1 MMKLLT
7 KFATRTIPFGVLCLA
22 STALTSGP
30 AQAQELAEAKNLDSN
45 NENVVDEIVVTATRR
60 DLKISDI
67 PLSISALSQD
77 VLVTRG
83 VRDSA
88 DIAYVAP
95 GLSVTSDNSG
105 SESLSVRGIVA
116 LGSVATT
123 AFYIDETP
131 ISQLAGGTFSPRYF
145 DIERVEVVRG
155 PQGTVFGAS
164 AMGGV
169 IRVIN
174 KRPSLSRFE
183 GTVRA
188 EGSITRLGS
197 ENYVVD
203 GALSVPIVNDVLAL
217 RVTGFYE
224 KQAGWVKSFTPIFS
238 DDLTDYVGVVTNDA
252 GQPVA
257 DPVTGEAVLASGVAY
272 QGFTGTGKRVGDQ
285 TVYGGRAALLFQPA
299 DALKLTATYH
309 WQQRKNDG
317 FNNADVSVGLGLPGS
332 DFRQARSFAEF
343 RNLRSQLA
351 NLTGELDAGFATLTS
366 STSYEWNRESSQTD
380 GSSFVFGILVDAGIP
395 TIPRDSLGQAGA
407 FVLEKAKKSS
417 FTHETRLVSSSDGP
431 FNWILG
437 GYYNRSNLSQSQNF
451 AVRGLTA
458 TLSGLVPD
466 DSFAISSLSRRVRE
480 LSFFGE
486 AGYKFSDKLSAT
498 IGLRRYS
505 ITTRSS
511 GSVLGLI
518 GSSSDL
524 IVDPVEDKENGFTY
538 KAVINYKP
546 NNHFLLFAG
555 YTTGYRPGGANSPP
569 LGPDDIIPTG
579 FKSDKLTQYELG
591 WKSNWLDRALTVN
604 GAIFYID
611 WSDIPTGVLA
621 PSGLGYTINGPKARN
636 YGAELELMIRPTKGF
651 DLSLGLTVLDAKYS
665 RDFVDTTGAGVQIRK
680 GDRLSNVPDITLNA
694 ALNYEW
700 SIGSDAN
707 ARIGANIVHVTKRG
721 QTANELVAPLPGFV
735 NAGLSAGVSFGK
747 FDVSVFA
754 RNLFDERARIG
765 DSTVGNEVAGGVFGE
780 VNYQSYLQP
789 RTIGASVQVK
799 F

>member
-1 MMKLLT
+1 MTLLT
-7 KFATRTIPFGVLCLA
+7 KFAARTISYGVMCLA
-22 STALTSGP
+22 STALTSAP
-30 AQAQELAEAKNLDSN
+30 AQAQELAEAKKLDSN

-145 DIERVEVVRG
+145 DIERVEVLRG

-188 EGSITRLGS
+188 EGSTTRLGS
-197 ENYVVD
+197 QNYVVD

-238 DDLTDYVGVVTNDA
+238 NDLTDYVGAVTDDA

-257 DPVTGEAVLASGVAY
+257 DPVTGEPVLASGVAY
-272 QGFTGTGKRVGDQ
+272 QGFTGPGKRVGDQ
-285 TVYGGRAALLFQPA
+285 TVYGGRASLLFQPA

-366 STSYEWNRESSQTD
+366 STSYEWNRESAQTD
-380 GSSFVFGILVDAGIP
+380 GSPFLFGILVDGGVP

-407 FVLEKAKKSS
+407 FVLERAKKSS

-437 GYYNRSNLSQSQNF
+437 GFYNRSNLNQSQNF
-451 AVRGLTA
+451 TIRGLTE
-458 TLSGLVPD
+458 TLAGSVPD
-466 DSFAISSLSRRVRE
+466 DSFGASSLSRRVSE
-480 LSFFGE
+480 ISFFGE
-486 AGYKFSDKLSAT
+486 AGYKLSDKLSAT

-511 GSVLGLI
+511 GNVSGLI
-518 GSSSDL
+518 GGGGGL
-524 IVDPVEDKENGFTY
+524 IVDPVEFKENGVTY

-546 NNHFLLFAG
+546 DDQFLLFAG

-569 LGPDDIIPTG
+569 IGPDDIIPTG
-579 FKSDKLTQYELG
+579 YKSDKLTQYELG

-604 GAIFYID
+604 GAVFYID

-621 PSGLGYTINGPKARN
+621 PSGLAYIINGPKARN
-636 YGAELELMIRPTKGF
+636 YGAELEFVIRPTKGF
-651 DLSLGLTVLDAKYS
+651 DVSFGLTVLNAKYS
-665 RDFVDTTGAGVQIRK
+665 RDFVDTTGAGLQIRK
-680 GDRLSNVPDITLNA
+680 GDRLTNVPDITLNA

-700 SIGSDAN
+700 SIGSGAN

-721 QTANELVAPLPGFV
+721 QTANDRVAPLPGFV
-735 NAGLSAGVSFGK
+735 NAGLSAGVNFGK

-754 RNLFDERARIG
+754 RNVFDTRAKVG
-765 DSTVGNEVAGGVFGE
+765 DSPVGNEVAGGVFGE

-789 RTIGASVQVK
+789 RTIGASIELK